1 MAATLERHPFPT
13 LPQEI
18 FPLPPH
24 PHRPG
29 TGSVADRTLLDRVKA
44 SCPETTDPEQWQE
57 NQTYRYGWSLFEA
70 GFYWEA
76 HEVWEPVWLASRPN
90 SLEKTLLKAAIQL
103 ANANLKA
110 VMGKRNAARRLF
122 DEVEGLVDELKTAL
136 GKERTSYM
144 GVNPTRFLEDRN
156 REK

>member
-1 MAATLERHPFPT
+1 MTETLGRHPFPT
-13 LPQEI
+13 LPQDV
-18 FPLPPH
+18 FPLPLN

-29 TGSVADRTLLDRVKA
+29 TGSIADTTLLDRVRA
-44 SCPETTDPEQWQE
+44 RCPERTDPAQWRE

-103 ANANLKA
+103 ANAKLKA
-110 VMGKRNAARRLF
+110 AMGKRNAARRLF
-122 DEVEGLVDELKTAL
+122 EEAGGLAGELKIAL

-144 GVNPTRFLEDRN
+144 GIDPTGLLDSIN
-156 REK
+156 REF